1 MSHVKTEKASNKVRD
16 IRADQHAANHPHGFE
31 MRPQETESISL
42 QNARR
47 PTDSI
52 NERVASLVSG
62 CIARPRF
69 IAADKTTRCHLLR
82 APQGYG
88 KTVTMAQ
95 YWTDH
100 RQACTAAAWVSI
112 KECRSD
118 LQALADR
125 IWVQLSAS
133 LEPGGHDTS
142 PSPPRES
149 PCNLHD
155 VATWLWETK
164 EQLGSKVLI
173 CLDDLEFDRHSI
185 DEIEAFMLATPA
197 QVKFIAASSADIG
210 FARMKARRETHEIR
224 HDALAF
230 TFDEAKAVALA
241 LAEER
246 RAVSEA
252 AIYSLWKRTQGWP
265 EIFCLLMQAESERRS
280 TGRLIADR
288 VTGVDIDLD
297 KYFRSTILNSL
308 PDDVLKFCVSVSV
321 LGSVS
326 AEYFNHV
333 FDRNDADYFIDKLST
348 EHMLL
353 KPLDRS
359 QTAYEFHSL
368 LREFLEHRFS
378 IEHRVSKPNLLARA
392 AEWQR
397 QNNNSRESINLSL
410 RAGENE
416 SAAEVASQN
425 IMDIALREGAIDQI
439 QFWQGSFSAAV
450 ISGAPTIAL
459 GLAWAQIFSHD
470 HRQAGGLL
478 ADLRAADLG
487 GLDQQ
492 IRRQIECWCDLIA
505 AIGEATNDN
514 LSESRRQ
521 CEAWMKAYDEA
532 DLVSKGAVLT
542 CLCFLA
548 TSEHRFDDSRTLLLE
563 ASSANNVAD
572 HRYALG
578 WLYSTMIFAE
588 LSRGDIRAGDA
599 LLLKA
604 REDENAQINTT
615 LFSLNLLNTLELE
628 LQYEANELDGIE
640 TRVDECL
647 DFVRRHGIV
656 DFTFSAYRTAA
667 AIARRNGHPKRA
679 AEILQEL
686 RVMAGQYGFSRLEV
700 LARLTLADMFVVE
713 SAEQA
718 ISFLPN
724 RSHSIFLTTHGPYL
738 RARQSLTE
746 ARIAARQG
754 KFHLS
759 NRFANVALDY
769 ARRLKLG
776 RLEVAALLCTAVAYA
791 GTGRSALSGQRVAD
805 AIDIAS
811 RLGCYRSLLDER
823 WYLESLGSTSAPLL
837 NLFPSEE
844 KLGIRELA
852 PGDHRVRS
860 PSSNTCV
867 VLTRKEF
874 AMLQRISEGL
884 SNRDI
889 ASRHHISEDTVKWH
903 IRNLFAKL
911 EVKNRVQA
919 LLESERLGILQ

>member
-1 MSHVKTEKASNKVRD
+1 
-16 IRADQHAANHPHGFE
+16 
-31 MRPQETESISL
+31 MRPQETESISS

-52 NERVASLVSG
+52 NERVASLASG
-62 CIARPRF
+62 CIARPRL
-69 IAADKTTRCHLLR
+69 IAVDKTTRCHLLR

-95 YWTDH
+95 YWADH

-118 LQALADR
+118 LQVLADR

-133 LEPGGHDTS
+133 LESGGHDTS

-155 VATWLWETK
+155 VATCLWETK
-164 EQLGSKVLI
+164 EQLGPKVLI
-173 CLDDLEFDRHSI
+173 CLDDLEFDRYAI

-241 LAEER
+241 EER

-265 EIFCLLMQAESERRS
+265 EIFCLLMQAESESRS
-280 TGRLIADR
+280 TDRPIADR

-297 KYFRSTILNSL
+297 KYFRSTILHAL
-308 PDDVLKFCVSVSV
+308 PDDVLKFCVSASI

-326 AEYFNHV
+326 AEYFNQV
-333 FDRNDADYFIDKLST
+333 FGRNDGDYFIDKLST
-348 EHMLL
+348 EQMLL

-359 QTAYEFHSL
+359 QTAYEFHPL

-378 IEHRVSKPNLLARA
+378 VEYRGSKPTLLARA

-416 SAAEVASQN
+416 TATDVASQN
-425 IMDIALREGAIDQI
+425 MMDIALREGAIDQI
-439 QFWQGSFSAAV
+439 QFWQGSFSADV
-450 ISGAPTIAL
+450 ISGTPTIAL

-470 HRQAGGLL
+470 HRRAGGLL

-492 IRRQIECWCDLIA
+492 IRRQIESWCDLIA
-505 AIGEATNDN
+505 AIGEATSDN

-521 CEAWMKAYDEA
+521 CEAWMKVYDEA

-548 TSEHRFDDSRTLLLE
+548 ASEHRLDDLKTLFLE
-563 ASSANNVAD
+563 ATSVNNVAD

-578 WLYSTMIFAE
+578 WLYSAMIFAE
-588 LSRGDIRAGDA
+588 LSRGDMRTGAA
-599 LLLKA
+599 LLRKA
-604 REDENAQINTT
+604 RDDDNAQINTT
-615 LFSLNLLNTLELE
+615 PFSVNLLNTLELE

-640 TRVDECL
+640 TRVDESL

-679 AEILQEL
+679 AELLQEL
-686 RVMAGQYGFSRLEV
+686 RVVAGEFGFFRLDV

-718 ISFLPN
+718 TSILPN
-724 RSHSIFLTTHGPYL
+724 RSHPIFLTTHGPYL

-759 NRFANVALDY
+759 NRFANAALDY

-776 RLEVAALLCTAVAYA
+776 RLEVAALLCTAAAYA
-791 GTGRSALSGQRVAD
+791 GTGRLALSEQRVVD

-823 WYLESLGSTSAPLL
+823 WYLETLGPISTPLL

-844 KLGIRELA
+844 KLGSRELA
-852 PGDHRVRS
+852 PRDHRVRS

-867 VLTRKEF
+867 VLTRKEL

-911 EVKNRVQA
+911 KVKNRVQA
-919 LLESERLGILQ
+919 LLEWERLGILQ